1 MTNSANSGKPA
12 VNPHLCV
19 NPTEMAVARGFSH
32 AVVAQPGTTIY
43 LAGQIAVDANSKVVG
58 DNFAEQFA
66 AALQNVVQALRAAGG
81 TPEHLVS
88 LVMYATDV
96 GAYRSSLREV
106 GAAYRQIIGDYYP
119 AMALV
124 GVTELVEPKA
134 MIEIIG
140 TAVIPVK

>member
-1 MTNSANSGKPA
+1 
-12 VNPHLCV
+12 
-19 NPTEMAVARGFSH
+19 
-32 AVVAQPGTTIY
+32 
-43 LAGQIAVDANSKVVG
+43 
-58 DNFAEQFA
+58 
-66 AALQNVVQALRAAGG
+66 
-81 TPEHLVS
+81 
-88 LVMYATDV
+88 MYATDV
-96 GAYRSSLREV
+96 SAYRSALREV